1 MRGDLMLIR
10 IIYEHEEMAII
21 REKLKMLNM
30 RELVILEEI
39 LQREKTSRQ
48 QELFD
53 EWLEVL
59 GEHVE
64 GYSDKK

>member
-10 IIYEHEEMAII
+10 IIYEHEEMAMI
-21 REKLKMLNM
+21 REKLKTLNM

-39 LQREKTSRQ
+39 LQREKTNRQ

-53 EWLEVL
+53 EWLDVL
-59 GEHVE
+59 EETVG
-64 GYSDKK
+64 GYPDNK

>member
-64 GYSDKK
+64 GYSDKR